1 MITNRFKAFFPNLIT
16 LLNLFCGSIGI
27 IYAIRGELVK
37 SAFFVLAGIVF
48 DFFDGFI
55 ARKLDSESD
64 LGLQLDS
71 LADMITSGLVPGI
84 FMFNLLDMSV
94 NSSWPFWYIIPYF
107 GLLITLSSAYRLAN
121 FNISSQKNYFVGLPT
136 PANTLLIISF
146 PLILKFQGSE
156 VWNSIILCPLF
167 LVIITLLSSFLLNAQ
182 LKLLSLKFKTFDFKQ
197 NIEKYLFLFFSV
209 LLVAFFKWAA
219 IPLVVFFYIILSLVR
234 PPNKT

>member
-1 MITNRFKAFFPNLIT
+1 
-16 LLNLFCGSIGI
+16 
-27 IYAIRGELVK
+27 
-37 SAFFVLAGIVF
+37 
-48 DFFDGFI
+48 
-55 ARKLDSESD
+55 
-64 LGLQLDS
+64 
-71 LADMITSGLVPGI
+71 MITSGLVPGI
-84 FMFNLLDMSV
+84 FMFSLLEMSL
-94 NSSWPFWYIIPYF
+94 NPSWPFWDIIPYF

-209 LLVAFFKWAA
+209 LLVAFFKWGAS
-219 IPLVVFFYIILSLVR
+219 PLVVFFYIILSLVR